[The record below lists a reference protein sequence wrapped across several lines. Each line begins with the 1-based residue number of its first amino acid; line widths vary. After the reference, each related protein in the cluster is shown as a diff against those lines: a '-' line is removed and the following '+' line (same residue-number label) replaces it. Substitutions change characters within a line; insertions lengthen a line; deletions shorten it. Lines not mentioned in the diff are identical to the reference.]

1 MINSHLDLSFC
12 VQGSVDFYSVGRA
25 SCQVDTAHHLHLAHY
40 FEGRF
45 RVREL
50 EETSA
55 DLLRNLPE
63 NGRYLFMEMFET
75 VKSRPDNFRRV
86 LGCQSIRLCPLP
98 MPSSQTNLWNGSWWR
113 RLVGVTWK
121 RFHTAP
127 LRAAC
132 FSFLM
137 HLSSSS
143 TFLLW
148 PVGQRT
154 RVLRTLSWKWPKTWR
169 RCRNLMHTFSH
180 FEDQAKDAP
189 NVFKSF
195 SDHPTPV
202 GRTPHKILQK
212 SECWRQHFLRFPLSR
227 CGRPQPGGEWCPK
240 EFSMSPGI
248 LFARAGLKSYVLS

>member
-1 MINSHLDLSFC
+1 MINSHLDLSSC

-55 DLLRNLPE
+55 DLLRDLPE

-75 VKSRPDNFRRV
+75 VKLRPDNFQEA
-86 LGCQSIRLCPLP
+86 LGVPVHQVVSFANAFISDKSLERKLVAEVSWSPGKDFTLRL
-98 MPSSQTNLWNGSWWR
+98 S
-113 RLVGVTWK
+113 
-121 RFHTAP
+121 

-132 FSFLM
+132 FSLLT
-137 HLSSSS
+137 HLSFSS

-148 PVGQRT
+148 LVGQRT

-180 FEDQAKDAP
+180 FEDQAKMLQMYSRTSRG
-189 NVFKSF
+189 VL
-195 SDHPTPV
+195 PTEIRMLETTLP
-202 GRTPHKILQK
+202 
-212 SECWRQHFLRFPLSR
+212 
-227 CGRPQPGGEWCPK
+227 
-240 EFSMSPGI
+240 
-248 LFARAGLKSYVLS
+248 